1 MIFGLAM
8 PLPAAQ
14 SNLQLDQFLCFAVY
28 STNLAFNR
36 VYRPLL
42 EKLGLTY
49 VQYIVL
55 VTLWQTD
62 DQFVGVLGSQLFLA
76 SNTLTPVLKRLEIL
90 GFVTR
95 SRDTVDERQVRVR
108 LTDAGRALRAEA
120 VDIPACIQTAS
131 GLTVSDLERV
141 LDSVSQLRNRLLSQ
155 PGCDP
160 LAVEEGLSLD
170 EGATPARPPTRS
182 TRLHA
187 RER

>member
-1 MIFGLAM
+1 M
-8 PLPAAQ
+8 PLPAAR
-14 SNLQLDQFLCFAVY
+14 SDLQLDQFLCFAVY

-62 DQFVGVLGSQLFLA
+62 DQFVGVLGAQLFLA
-76 SNTLTPVLKRLEIL
+76 SNTLTPVLKRLEAL

-108 LTDAGRALRAEA
+108 LTAAGRALKAEA
-120 VDIPACIQTAS
+120 VDIPACIMTAS
-131 GLTVSDLERV
+131 GAQGPRSR
-141 LDSVSQLRNRLLSQ
+141 
-155 PGCDP
+155 
-160 LAVEEGLSLD
+160 
-170 EGATPARPPTRS
+170 EGARFRVAASRPVARS
-182 TRLHA
+182 TRFRSACGRGELAGGRGPSSATAEPVESEH
-187 RER
+187 R

>member
-1 MIFGLAM
+1 M
-8 PLPAAQ
+8 PLPAAR
-14 SNLQLDQFLCFAVY
+14 SDLQLDQFLCFAVY

-62 DQFVGVLGSQLFLA
+62 DQFVGVLGAQLFLA
-76 SNTLTPVLKRLEIL
+76 SNTLTPVLKRLEAL

-108 LTDAGRALRAEA
+108 LTAAGQALKAEA
-120 VDIPACIQTAS
+120 VDVPACILTAS
-131 GLTVSDLERV
+131 GLSVPDLEKV
-141 LDSVSQLRNRLLSQ
+141 LDSVSQLRDRLLGQRGSDRL
-155 PGCDP
+155 GI
-160 LAVEEGLSLD
+160 EERSP
-170 EGATPARPPTRS
+170 EGAA
-182 TRLHA
+182 
-187 RER
+187 

>member
-1 MIFGLAM
+1 M
-8 PLPAAQ
+8 PMPAAQ
-14 SNLQLDQFLCFAVY
+14 SDLQLDQFLCFAVY

-62 DQFVGVLGSQLFLA
+62 DQFVGILGSQLFLA
-76 SNTLTPVLKRLEIL
+76 SNTLTPVLKRLESL

-131 GLTVSDLERV
+131 GLTVTDLERV
-141 LDSVSQLRNRLLSQ
+141 LDSVSQLRDRLLGQLGSDPVAAEQIQ
-155 PGCDP
+155 PT
-160 LAVEEGLSLD
+160 D
-170 EGATPARPPTRS
+170 ESIMPAQPTPA

-187 RER
+187 RPR

>member
-1 MIFGLAM
+1 M
-8 PLPAAQ
+8 PLPAAR
-14 SNLQLDQFLCFAVY
+14 SDLQLDQFLCFAVY

-62 DQFVGVLGSQLFLA
+62 DQFVGVLGAQLFLA
-76 SNTLTPVLKRLEIL
+76 SNTLTPVLKRLEAL

-108 LTDAGRALRAEA
+108 LTAAGRALQVEA
-120 VDIPACIQTAS
+120 ADIPACIMTAS
-131 GLTVSDLERV
+131 GLKVPDLERV
-141 LDSVSQLRNRLLSQ
+141 LDSVSQLRDRLLGQ
-155 PGCDP
+155 LGAEP
-160 LAVEEGLSLD
+160 LAIVESPR
-170 EGATPARPPTRS
+170 EGAA
-182 TRLHA
+182 
-187 RER
+187 

>member
-1 MIFGLAM
+1 M
-8 PLPAAQ
+8 PPPAAR
-14 SNLQLDQFLCFAVY
+14 SDLQLDHFLCFAVY

-62 DQFVGVLGSQLFLA
+62 DQFVGVLGAQLFLA
-76 SNTLTPVLKRLEIL
+76 SNTLTPVLKRLEAL

-108 LTDAGRALRAEA
+108 LTAAGQALKAEA
-120 VDIPACIQTAS
+120 VDVPACILTAS
-131 GLTVSDLERV
+131 GLSVPDLEKV
-141 LDSVSQLRNRLLSQ
+141 LDSVSQLRDRLLGQLGS
-155 PGCDP
+155 DR
-160 LAVEEGLSLD
+160 LAIEERSP
-170 EGATPARPPTRS
+170 EGAA
-182 TRLHA
+182 
-187 RER
+187 

>member
-1 MIFGLAM
+1 M
-8 PLPAAQ
+8 PLPAAR
-14 SNLQLDQFLCFAVY
+14 SDLQLDQLLCFAVY

-62 DQFVGVLGSQLFLA
+62 DQFVGVLGAQLFLA
-76 SNTLTPVLKRLEIL
+76 SNTLTPVLKRLEAL

-108 LTDAGRALRAEA
+108 LTAAGRALKAEA
-120 VDIPACIQTAS
+120 VDIPACIMTAS
-131 GLTVSDLERV
+131 GLKVPDLERV
-141 LDSVSQLRNRLLSQ
+141 LDSVSQLRDRLLGQLGSE
-155 PGCDP
+155 P
-160 LAVEEGLSLD
+160 LAVEKSP
-170 EGATPARPPTRS
+170 PAGR
-182 TRLHA
+182 A
-187 RER
+187 

>member
-8 PLPAAQ
+8 PPPDAQ
-14 SNLQLDQFLCFAVY
+14 SDLQLDQFLCLAVY

-55 VTLWQTD
+55 VTLWQAD

-76 SNTLTPVLKRLEIL
+76 SNTLTPVLKRLEAL

-108 LTDAGRALRAEA
+108 LTEAGRALRAEA

-131 GLTVSDLERV
+131 GLTVSDLVRV
-141 LDSVSQLRNRLLSQ
+141 LDSVSQLRDRLLGQMGS
-155 PGCDP
+155 DP
-160 LAVEEGLSLD
+160 LPTEDDLPAN
-170 EGATPARPPTRS
+170 EGAMPSKPTRS

-187 RER
+187 RQR

>member
-1 MIFGLAM
+1 M
-8 PLPAAQ
+8 PLPAAR
-14 SNLQLDQFLCFAVY
+14 SDLQLDQFLCFAVY

-62 DQFVGVLGSQLFLA
+62 DQFVGVLGAQLFLA
-76 SNTLTPVLKRLEIL
+76 SNTLTPVLKRLEAL

-108 LTDAGRALRAEA
+108 LTAAGRALKSEA
-120 VDIPACIQTAS
+120 VDVPACILTAS
-131 GLTVSDLERV
+131 GLTAPDLERV
-141 LDSVSQLRNRLLSQ
+141 LDSVSQLRDRLLGQLVS
-155 PGCDP
+155 DP
-160 LAVEEGLSLD
+160 FMAEESPPAC
-170 EGATPARPPTRS
+170 GA
-182 TRLHA
+182 
-187 RER
+187 